1 MTPMHTFR
9 SIESIIAPPP
19 PHFVGDGF
27 RVHNFFPGQIP
38 GGMKRT
44 DPFLLMDYGSP
55 FEFTPSDHL
64 RGVDVHPHRGF
75 ETVTFAFKGSI
86 AHKDNSG
93 GGGIIGEGDIQ
104 WMTAGSGIL
113 HEEFHTEEFAK
124 SGGLFHMAQL
134 WVNLPAKHKMTK
146 PKYQAIKHSSIPI
159 LEKDGIKVAVIAG
172 EFEAAHGI
180 ASTFTD
186 IRMFKVQ
193 FDEGGV
199 FEYEFPSM
207 HTAIALN
214 IEGDIEVQGRDFPE
228 HHCLLFAND
237 GERISMKGKT
247 ASSALIL
254 IGEPIREE
262 IVAYGPFVMNTKDEI
277 VKAYDDFKSGLFG
290 TL

>member
-1 MTPMHTFR
+1 MNKVR
-9 SIESIIAPPP
+9 SIEAIISPPP

-55 FEFTPSDHL
+55 FEFTPSDHQ

-75 ETVTFAFKGSI
+75 ETVTFAFKGSV

-113 HEEFHTEEFAK
+113 HEEFHSEEFSK
-124 SGGLFHMAQL
+124 TGGLFHMAQL

-146 PKYQAIKHSSIPI
+146 PKYQAIEQSSIPVY
-159 LEKDGIKVAVIAG
+159 EGDGIKVSVIAG
-172 EFEAAHGI
+172 AYKHLNGI

-186 IRMFKVQ
+186 IRMFLVHLE
-193 FDEGGV
+193 EGGT
-199 FEYEFPSM
+199 FEYECPSTY
-207 HTAIALN
+207 TAIALN
-214 IEGDIEVQGRDFPE
+214 IGGDIAVQDHVFPE

-237 GERISMKGKT
+237 GEGISMKGKT
-247 ASSALIL
+247 ASSILIL

-262 IVAYGPFVMNTKDEI
+262 IVAYGPFVMNTKEEI
-277 VKAYDDFKSGLFG
+277 IKAYDDFRSGLFG

>member
-1 MTPMHTFR
+1 MNTFR
-9 SIESIIAPPP
+9 SIESMIAPPP

-55 FEFTPSDHL
+55 FEFTPSDHQ

-75 ETVTFAFKGSI
+75 ETVTLAFKGSV
-86 AHKDNSG
+86 AHRDNSG

-113 HEEFHTEEFAK
+113 HEEFHSEEFSK
-124 SGGLFHMAQL
+124 TGGLFHMAQL
-134 WVNLPAKHKMTK
+134 WVNLPAQHKMTK
-146 PKYQAIKHSSIPI
+146 PKYQAIEKTSIPVY
-159 LEKDGIKVAVIAG
+159 EGADIKVSVIAG
-172 EFEAAHGI
+172 SYKELKGI

-186 IRMFKVQ
+186 IRMFLVH
-193 FDEGGV
+193 FEEGGI
-199 FEYEFPSM
+199 FEYECPST

-214 IEGDIEVQGRDFPE
+214 IGGDIEIQDNEFPE
-228 HHCLLFAND
+228 HHCVLFANN

-247 ASSALIL
+247 ASSTLIL

-262 IVAYGPFVMNTKDEI
+262 IVAYGPFVMNTKEEI
-277 VKAYDDFKSGLFG
+277 IKAYDDFRSGLFG

>member
-1 MTPMHTFR
+1 MNTFR
-9 SIESIIAPPP
+9 SIESMIAPPP

-55 FEFTPSDHL
+55 FEFTPSDHQ

-75 ETVTFAFKGSI
+75 ETVTFAFKGSV

-113 HEEFHTEEFAK
+113 HEEFHSEEFSK
-124 SGGLFHMAQL
+124 TGGLFHMAQL
-134 WVNLPAKHKMTK
+134 WVNLPAQHKMTK
-146 PKYQAIKHSSIPI
+146 PKYQAIEKTSIPVY
-159 LEKDGIKVAVIAG
+159 EGADIKVSVIAG
-172 EFEAAHGI
+172 SYKELKGI

-186 IRMFKVQ
+186 IRMFLVH
-193 FDEGGV
+193 FEEGGI
-199 FEYEFPSM
+199 FEYECPST

-214 IEGDIEVQGRDFPE
+214 IGGDIEIQDNEFPE
-228 HHCLLFAND
+228 HHCVLFANN

-247 ASSALIL
+247 ASKALIL

-262 IVAYGPFVMNTKDEI
+262 IVAYGPFVMNSKDEI
-277 VKAYDDFKSGLFG
+277 VKAYDDFRSGKFG
-290 TL
+290 KL

>member
-1 MTPMHTFR
+1 MNRVR
-9 SIESIIAPPP
+9 SIEAIIPPPP

-27 RVHNFFPGQIP
+27 RVHNFFPGQIS

-44 DPFLLMDYGSP
+44 DPFLLLDYGSP
-55 FEFTPSDHL
+55 FEFTPSDHQ

-75 ETVTFAFKGSI
+75 ETVTFAFKGSV

-113 HEEFHTEEFAK
+113 HEEFHSEEFSK
-124 SGGLFHMAQL
+124 TGGLFHMAQL

-146 PKYQAIKHSSIPI
+146 PKYQAIEQSSIPVH
-159 LEKDGIKVAVIAG
+159 EGEGIKVSVIAG
-172 EFEAAHGI
+172 TYQHLKGI

-186 IRMFKVQ
+186 IRMFLIH
-193 FDEGGV
+193 FEENGI
-199 FEYEFPSM
+199 FEYECPSSY
-207 HTAIALN
+207 TAIALN
-214 IEGDIEVQGRDFPE
+214 IGGEIVAQDNVFPE

-237 GERISMKGKT
+237 GESISLKGKT
-247 ASSALIL
+247 VSSALIL

-277 VKAYDDFKSGLFG
+277 VQAYDDFRSGLFG

>member
-1 MTPMHTFR
+1 MNKVR
-9 SIESIIAPPP
+9 SIEAIISPPP

-55 FEFTPSDHL
+55 FEFTPSDHQ

-75 ETVTFAFKGSI
+75 ETVTFAFKGSV

-113 HEEFHTEEFAK
+113 HEEFHSEEFSK
-124 SGGLFHMAQL
+124 TGGLFHMAQL

-146 PKYQAIKHSSIPI
+146 PKYQAIEQSSIPVY
-159 LEKDGIKVAVIAG
+159 EGDGIKVSVIAG
-172 EFEAAHGI
+172 AYKHLNGI

-186 IRMFKVQ
+186 IRMFLVHLE
-193 FDEGGV
+193 EGGT
-199 FEYEFPSM
+199 FEYEFPSTY
-207 HTAIALN
+207 TAIALN
-214 IEGDIEVQGRDFPE
+214 IGGDIAVQDHVFPE

-237 GERISMKGKT
+237 GEGISMKGKT
-247 ASSALIL
+247 ASSTLIL

-262 IVAYGPFVMNTKDEI
+262 IVAYGPFVMNTKEEI
-277 VKAYDDFKSGLFG
+277 IKAYDDFRSGLFG

>member
-1 MTPMHTFR
+1 MNKVR
-9 SIESIIAPPP
+9 SIEAIIPPPP

-55 FEFTPSDHL
+55 FEFTPSDHQ

-75 ETVTFAFKGSI
+75 ETVTFAFKGSV

-113 HEEFHTEEFAK
+113 HEEFHSEEFSK
-124 SGGLFHMAQL
+124 MGGLFHMAQL

-146 PKYQAIKHSSIPI
+146 PKYQAIEQSSIPVH
-159 LEKDGIKVAVIAG
+159 EEAGIKVSVIAG
-172 EFEAAHGI
+172 AYKHLNGI

-186 IRMFKVQ
+186 IRMFLVHLE
-193 FDEGGV
+193 EGGT
-199 FEYEFPSM
+199 FEYECPSTY
-207 HTAIALN
+207 TAIALN
-214 IEGDIEVQGRDFPE
+214 IGGDIAVQDHVFPE

-237 GERISMKGKT
+237 GEGISMKGKT
-247 ASSALIL
+247 ASSTLIL

-262 IVAYGPFVMNTKDEI
+262 IVAYGPFVMNTKEEI
-277 VKAYDDFKSGLFG
+277 IKAYDDFRSGLFG

>member
-1 MTPMHTFR
+1 MNTFR

-55 FEFTPSDHL
+55 FEFTPSDHQ

-75 ETVTFAFKGSI
+75 ETVTFAFKGSV

-113 HEEFHTEEFAK
+113 HEEFHSQEFSK
-124 SGGLFHMAQL
+124 TGGLFHMAQL

-146 PKYQAIKHSSIPI
+146 PKYQAIEKTSIPVY
-159 LEKDGIKVAVIAG
+159 EGNGIKVSVIAG
-172 EFEAAHGI
+172 SYKELKGI

-186 IRMFKVQ
+186 IRMFLVH
-193 FDEGGV
+193 FEEGGI
-199 FEYEFPSM
+199 FEYECPSS

-214 IEGDIEVQGRDFPE
+214 IGGDIEIQGNEFPE
-228 HHCLLFAND
+228 HHCVLYAND
-237 GERISMKGKT
+237 SERISIKGKT
-247 ASSALIL
+247 TSSALIL

-262 IVAYGPFVMNTKDEI
+262 IVAYGPFVMNTKEEI
-277 VKAYDDFKSGLFG
+277 VKAYDDFRSGLFG

>member
-1 MTPMHTFR
+1 MNIFR
-9 SIESIIAPPP
+9 SIESIIAPPS
-19 PHFVGDGF
+19 PHYVGDGF

-38 GGMKRT
+38 AGMKRT
-44 DPFLLMDYGSP
+44 DPFLLLDYGSP
-55 FEFTPSDHL
+55 FEFTPTEHL

-93 GGGIIGEGDIQ
+93 GGGIIAEGDIQ

-124 SGGLFHMAQL
+124 TGGLFHMAQL
-134 WVNLPAKHKMTK
+134 WVNLPAKHKMTR
-146 PKYQAIKHSSIPI
+146 PKYQAIKQSSIPVF
-159 LEKDGIKVAVIAG
+159 ESNGIKVAVIAG
-172 EFEAAHGI
+172 EYQTLHGI

-186 IRMFKVQ
+186 IRMFEVH
-193 FDEGGV
+193 FEEDGV
-199 FEYEFPSM
+199 FEYEFPSTY
-207 HTAIALN
+207 TAIALN
-214 IEGDIEVQGRDFPE
+214 IGGEMEIQGHTFPE

-237 GERISMKGKT
+237 GEGISMKAKT

-262 IVAYGPFVMNTKDEI
+262 IVAYGPFVMNTKEEI
-277 VKAYDDFKSGLFG
+277 VKAYDDFISGLFG